1 MGLLENYPVWAA
13 FFGAAMAQVLK
24 VVLILFTEKK
34 LKMARLTETGGMP
47 SSHSAG
53 VAALAAACAMKF
65 GLDSGY
71 FAISI
76 VFGTIVIY
84 DAAGVRRAA
93 GRHAEILN
101 TLMTELAHLFEE
113 GNSPK
118 ALKTLL
124 GHTYPQVLVGT
135 LLGIGTGIATH
146 FAWIRWVVPRLAS
159 L

>member
-1 MGLLENYPVWAA
+1 MGFLENYPVWAA
-13 FFGAAMAQVLK
+13 FFGAAMAQILK
-24 VVLILFTEKK
+24 VILILLTERK
-34 LKMARLTETGGMP
+34 LKIGRLTETGGMP

-53 VAALAAACAMKF
+53 VAALTSACAMKF
-65 GLDSGY
+65 GLNSGY
-71 FAISI
+71 FAICIVFSI
-76 VFGTIVIY
+76 VVIY

-101 TLMTELAHLFEE
+101 KLMSELAHLFEE

-135 LLGIGTGIATH
+135 LLGIGTGIVTH
-146 FAWIRWVVPRLAS
+146 FIWLRWVTPRLVQ

>member
-1 MGLLENYPVWAA
+1 MGFLDNYPVWAA
-13 FFGAAMAQVLK
+13 LFGACMAQILK
-24 VVLILFTEKK
+24 VLLILVTERK
-34 LKMARLTETGGMP
+34 LKLGRLTETGGMP

-53 VAALAAACAMKF
+53 VAALAAACAMKY
-65 GLDSGY
+65 GVDSGY
-71 FAISI
+71 FAISL
-76 VFGTIVIY
+76 VFGTITIY

-146 FAWIRWVVPRLAS
+146 FTWMRWVCPGLAK